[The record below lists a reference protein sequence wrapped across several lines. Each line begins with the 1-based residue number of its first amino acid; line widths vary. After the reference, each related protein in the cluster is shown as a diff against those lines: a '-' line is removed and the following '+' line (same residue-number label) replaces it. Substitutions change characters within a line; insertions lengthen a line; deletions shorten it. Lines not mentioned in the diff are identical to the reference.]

1 MVALKSTDSAIMLTK
16 HKSKNYHE
24 DVLERL
30 KGLLHT
36 NGLKALQMLA
46 NLQHSFRQNG
56 HALILVSPVAL
67 TSLTSTPAII

>member
-1 MVALKSTDSAIMLTK
+1 MAALKSADCAITPTK
-16 HKSKNYHE
+16 HKIKNYHE

-30 KGLLHT
+30 KGLLNT
-36 NGLKALQMLA
+36 NGLKALLMLA